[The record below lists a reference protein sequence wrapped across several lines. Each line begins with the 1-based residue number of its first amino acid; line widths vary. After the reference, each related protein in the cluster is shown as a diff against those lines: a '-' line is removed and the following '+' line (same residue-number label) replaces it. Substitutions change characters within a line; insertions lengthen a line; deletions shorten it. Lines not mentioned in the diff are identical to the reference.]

1 MRGVTSGNV
10 LDVMST
16 SPVNNIAIFTSSAT
30 ALLRVSAPSG
40 QNSIYIDTCFSASR
54 IEVLTRS
61 VFLASVPHVPEP
73 APYNIDDTITIA
85 RCQTP
90 ELFVDTA
97 GVNPFRPF
105 HSGGNDTVYVYGNYL
120 TGPATNNQ
128 GIVAAARV
136 ETGDG
141 NDTVNASYNIVLGQF
156 LVNLADL
163 DDTLGLVGN
172 QVTGLMN
179 ADGGTGT
186 NRLFLLGNQF
196 AASSLSFFV

>member
-1 MRGVTSGNV
+1 
-10 LDVMST
+10 MST

-40 QNSIYIDTCFSASR
+40 QNSVYIDTCFSASR
-54 IEVLTRS
+54 IEVLTYS
-61 VFLASVPHVPEP
+61 AFLASVPHVPEP

-90 ELFVDTA
+90 QIFVDTA
-97 GVNPFRPF
+97 GTNPFRPQ
-105 HSGGNDTVYVYGNYL
+105 HSGGNDTVQLYGNSV
-120 TGPATNNQ
+120 TGPSPNGPDTQ
-128 GIVAAARV
+128 TLRV

-141 NDTVNASYNIVLGQF
+141 VDSVNATYNVVLDEF
-156 LVNLADL
+156 YVRLADL

-172 QVTGLMN
+172 QVSGLMLG
-179 ADGGTGT
+179 DGGTGT

-196 AASSLSFFV
+196 GSSSLSFFS

>member
-1 MRGVTSGNV
+1 LQSG
-10 LDVMST
+10 SHKC
-16 SPVNNIAIFTSSAT
+16 NNIGIFTSSAGG
-30 ALLRVSAPSG
+30 ALRISTSSG
-40 QNSIYIDTCFSASR
+40 QNSVYIDTCFAAVR

-61 VFLASVPHVPEP
+61 IFLGSVPHPPEQ

-90 ELFVDTA
+90 HLFVDTA
-97 GVNPFRPF
+97 SVSPFRPF
-105 HSGGNDTVYVYGNYL
+105 HSGGNDTVYVYGNYI
-120 TGPATNNQ
+120 TGPATNKQ
-128 GIVAAARV
+128 GVIATARV

-141 NDTVNASYNIVLGQF
+141 MDIVNASYNIVLDVF

-163 DDTLGLVGN
+163 DDTLGLVG